1 MIEYRQ
7 KKGDDDMESFE
18 EWLDFILC
26 TPLPQDIMAVNF
38 NLYEQED
45 WQWSVEFAGTEDFD
59 ANDSDWACEEVFVTR
74 ETPYTWIEEADWNQI
89 LMEMS
94 TKLTEYLRNGKYA
107 DKLKAYAC
115 VGVGVVDG
123 DIQILYEK
131 K

>member
-1 MIEYRQ
+1 MVEYRQ

-107 DKLKAYAC
+107 DKLKAYA
-115 VGVGVVDG
+115 GVGGGFVDG

>member
-59 ANDSDWACEEVFVTR
+59 ANDSDWAC
-74 ETPYTWIEEADWNQI
+74 
-89 LMEMS
+89 
-94 TKLTEYLRNGKYA
+94 
-107 DKLKAYAC
+107 
-115 VGVGVVDG
+115 
-123 DIQILYEK
+123 
-131 K
+131 